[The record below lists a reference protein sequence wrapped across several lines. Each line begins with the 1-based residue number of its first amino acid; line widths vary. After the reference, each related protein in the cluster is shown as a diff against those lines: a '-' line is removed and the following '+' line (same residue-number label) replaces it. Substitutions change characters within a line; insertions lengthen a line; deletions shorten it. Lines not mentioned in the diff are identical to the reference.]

1 MSRRPDP
8 SKQQEW
14 EERFQRFEESSQT
27 IAHFC
32 RAEGVSEPSFY
43 YWKQKLPGD
52 SRRRLRAGRR
62 QQSARR
68 AHAGSGFR
76 SVVITPPA
84 DRVSVKVRLPGGA
97 VIELGEDTLVIER
110 VVGQLLEHQADARA
124 DGC

>member
-14 EERFQRFEESSQT
+14 EKRFQRFEESSQT
-27 IAHFC
+27 IAGFC
-32 RAEGVSEPSFY
+32 RAEEVSEPSFY
-43 YWKQKLPGD
+43 YWKQKLPGG
-52 SRRRLRAGRR
+52 SRLGSRVGRRRR
-62 QQSARR
+62 SARCSS
-68 AHAGSGFR
+68 AGSGFR

-97 VIELGEDTLVIER
+97 VIELGEDALVIQH
-110 VVGQLLEHQADARA
+110 VVGQLLQHQAGVRA